1 MNTKA
6 LSSLVVAGVLAST
19 GGLFAQQTPRLEF
32 PAPSPAGSAKQRVG
46 LTDIDIT
53 YSRPG
58 AKGRT
63 VFGGIVPYGEV
74 WRTGANQAT
83 RVTFSTPVKF
93 SGVDVPAGTYALY
106 TIPNANEWTV
116 ILSKRMQD
124 WAAVKEDTKEDVAR
138 VKVKAVKVTPP
149 VETFTIDIN
158 DIRDDSATL
167 NLSWENV
174 RVSVPL
180 QIELKSKLVP
190 QIEKAMSEP
199 EGRKP
204 YFQAAMFYFD
214 HEIDLQKARQWIDEA
229 VKQNEAYYVVHLK
242 AKILA
247 KVGDKS
253 GAQAAAQRSLELAQ
267 KAKDGHYIRENE
279 KLLSSMR

>member
-1 MNTKA
+1 MNTRT
-6 LSSLVVAGVLAST
+6 LSSLVVASVLAYT
-19 GGLFAQQTPRLEF
+19 GGVFAQQAPRLEF
-32 PAPSPAGSAKQRVG
+32 PAPSPAGSVKQRVG
-46 LTDIDIT
+46 LTDIEIT

-58 AKGRT
+58 MKGRK
-63 VFGGIVPYGEV
+63 VFGSLVPYGEV

-93 SGVDVPAGTYALY
+93 GGTDVPAGSYALY
-106 TIPNANEWTV
+106 TIPEENEWTV

-124 WAAVKEDTKEDVAR
+124 WAAVKEDTSEDVAR
-138 VKVKAVKVTPP
+138 VKVKPVNTSPV

-158 DIRDDSATL
+158 DIRDESATL
-167 NLSWENV
+167 NLSWENT
-174 RVSVPL
+174 RVAVPI

-199 EGRKP
+199 GGRKP

-214 HEIDLQKARQWIDEA
+214 HDIDLGKAREWVEES
-229 VKQNEAYYVVHLK
+229 VKQNEAYYTVHLK

-247 KVGDKS
+247 KAGDKA
-253 GAQAAAQRSLELAQ
+253 GAEAAAKRSLELAQ
-267 KAKDGHYIRENE
+267 KARDAHYIRENE
-279 KLLSSMR
+279 KLLATLK